1 MIYIICKTLV
11 LLNQLNYLKD
21 NIANAFLG
29 SIMMKNITPRN

>member
-21 NIANAFLG
+21 NIAERFFRKYNDEEYNA
-29 SIMMKNITPRN
+29 T